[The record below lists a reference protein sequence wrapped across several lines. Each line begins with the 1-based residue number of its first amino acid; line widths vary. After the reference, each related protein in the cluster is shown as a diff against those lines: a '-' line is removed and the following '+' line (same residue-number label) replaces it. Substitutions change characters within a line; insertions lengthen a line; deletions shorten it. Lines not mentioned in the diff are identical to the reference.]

1 MMNFYE
7 TYVQG
12 VIALDVFDWS
22 AFVMLICLPA
32 LIVVYIFSE
41 VYSGRY
47 ELSLRE
53 KTGIVLFGISMGLI
67 NINYGTVFITILA
80 WSILAMLFVIDW
92 KYQELP
98 DEMNLVL
105 ALLAIPT
112 VISSFMKAES
122 FTEWTLLSGVLLFII
137 FLAIALVSPMGG
149 GDIKMMGAIG
159 LYFPLIE
166 LPQLLFFGFLVG
178 ALHGVYLL
186 LFKGAGLSSRF
197 AFGPGLIIG
206 TLLTTIL

>member
-12 VIALDVFDWS
+12 VVDLNASDWS
-22 AFVMLICLPA
+22 GFILLGCLPV
-32 LIVVYIFSE
+32 LFVVYIFSE
-41 VYSGRY
+41 LYTERY
-47 ELSLRE
+47 KLSLHE
-53 KTGIVLFGISMGLI
+53 KIGIVFFGIAMGLM
-67 NINYGTVFITILA
+67 NINFGSVFITFLVWGILG
-80 WSILAMLFVIDW
+80 MLFVIDW

-112 VISSFMKAES
+112 VISSFIKAES
-122 FTEWTLLSGVLLFII
+122 FTEWTLLSGLLLFII
-137 FLAIALVSPMGG
+137 FLSIALVSPMGG

-159 LYFPLIE
+159 LYFPLAE
-166 LPQLLFFGFLVG
+166 VPQLIFFGFLVG

-186 LFKGAGLSSRF
+186 LFKGAGLNSQF

-206 TLLTTIL
+206 ALLTTIL